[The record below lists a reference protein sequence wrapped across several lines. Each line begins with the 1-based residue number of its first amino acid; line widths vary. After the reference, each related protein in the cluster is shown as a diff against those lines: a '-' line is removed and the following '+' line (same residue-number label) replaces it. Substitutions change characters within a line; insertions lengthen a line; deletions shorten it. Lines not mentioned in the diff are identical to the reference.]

1 MIAERLIVNFQMYK
15 KYLPLALIMT
25 VLSGCGGG
33 IGSGTQGSDPVVQD
47 FPVAYVKRTLPE
59 NDDGELLED
68 DVRDPLEFRPG
79 AKLYIRNQASPSS
92 SERHVTANVFPA
104 SEFAND
110 EGQVLFDIRDLAPSY
125 DGTKLL
131 FAMRAPEIEN
141 ADEDDQPTWNIW
153 EYDLESRSLRRI
165 IESDNT
171 AEEGD
176 DIAPQY
182 LADGRIVFTST
193 RQRQSKAVLL
203 DEGKPQYEA
212 LNEANNEPA
221 LNLHV
226 MAADGTNIEQIT
238 FNQSSDFDPIVLQ
251 NGKVLFT
258 RWNRSPGNNGM
269 DLYQVN
275 PDGTELEILYGHHSH
290 DTGSDN
296 AAVHF
301 VRPVELEDGHI
312 MVSLRPYQTVGFG
325 GDVVAVDIEG
335 FTDHDQPVY
344 YNLGAGG
351 EGQESLTSNDI
362 LTGEG
367 INLSG
372 RYAFASPMLDGT
384 GRLLVGWSQCRLV
397 DAVADDAVIDPD
409 ADDPTIYPCTQDR
422 IDSGDFEAAPP
433 LYGLWILNPQSGTQ
447 LPIVRPQEGIMYTDA
462 VIFQDLDLPSYIPDG
477 IPGFDVDEDLANEGY
492 GIVHIRSVYDFDGV
506 DTTPAGLAVMSNP
519 TQTIATARTARFLR
533 VEKPVSK
540 ADNDVIE
547 VDGFAFGRAGALR
560 MREILGY
567 VPIEPDGSV
576 KFKVPANVAFSIS
589 VLDGEGK
596 RLGANEFPRHS
607 TWLQV
612 KPGEEM
618 ECIGCHTADSEMPH
632 GRYDAQAPAI
642 NAGAPTNG
650 IFPGTDPGL
659 SANMGETMAETYAR
673 VNDQVR
679 TLSPDIEFIDD
690 WAEDGSKEASYS
702 LAYADLPEDLISDDP
717 DEDDI
722 TPMLQNCKDDWTSI
736 CRIVINY
743 ETKIHP
749 LWSLDRGDLDGMGH
763 TSCVACHSERDTM
776 DVIQIPPGQ
785 LDLTDGASDQQPEQ
799 FKAFRELLFTDAEQE
814 IDMDSGLLQDI
825 EVPVFDENGNPVFE
839 TDADGNI
846 VEGPDGPVQ
855 LTETVPVAPSLVAGN
870 AQASTRFFDIFATG
884 ESHEDW
890 LSPAELKLIAEWVD
904 IGAQYYNN
912 PFDIPQD

>member
-1 MIAERLIVNFQMYK
+1 MYK
-15 KYLPLALIMT
+15 KYLPLALILS

-33 IGSGTQGSDPVVQD
+33 IGTQDPDPVIQD

-79 AKLYIRNQASPSS
+79 ARLYIRNQASPSS
-92 SERHVTANVFPA
+92 PERHITANVFPA
-104 SEFAND
+104 AEFANE
-110 EGQVLFDIRDLAPSY
+110 EGQVLFDIRDLAPSF
-125 DGTKLL
+125 DGTRLL

-141 ADEDDQPTWNIW
+141 ADENDQPTWNIW

-176 DIAPQY
+176 DVAPQY

-193 RQRQSKAVLL
+193 RQRQSKAILL
-203 DEGKPQYEA
+203 DEGKPQYEV

-226 MAADGTNIEQIT
+226 MAADGTDIEQTT
-238 FNQSSDFDPIVLQ
+238 FNQSSDLDPIVLQ

-258 RWNRSPGNNGM
+258 RWNRSPGNDGM
-269 DLYQVN
+269 DLYQLN

-290 DTGSDN
+290 DVGSDDT
-296 AAVHF
+296 AVHF
-301 VRPVELEDGHI
+301 VRPVELEDGRI
-312 MVSLRPYQTVGFG
+312 MVSLRPYQTIGFG
-325 GDVVAVDIEG
+325 GDIVAVDIDG
-335 FTDHDQPVY
+335 FTDHEQPVY
-344 YNLGAGG
+344 YNLGATG
-351 EGQESLTSNDI
+351 EGQKSLTSSDI

-397 DAVADDAVIDPD
+397 DAVIDT
-409 ADDPTIYPCTQDR
+409 DDPVIYPCTQDR
-422 IDSGDFEAAPP
+422 IDSGNYDAAPP
-433 LYGLWILNPQSGTQ
+433 LYGLWVLNPQSGTQ
-447 LPIVRPQEGIMYTDA
+447 LPIVQPQEGVMYTDA
-462 VIFQDLDLPSYIPDG
+462 VIFQNLGLPNYIPDG
-477 IPGFDVDEDLANEGY
+477 IAGFDVDEELASEGY
-492 GIVHIRSVYDFDGV
+492 GVIHIRSVYDFDGV

-519 TQTIATARTARFLR
+519 TQTKSTMRTAQFLR

-540 ADNDVIE
+540 ADDDVVE

-589 VLDGEGK
+589 VLDGDGK
-596 RLGANEFPRHS
+596 RLSESEFPRHS

-612 KPGEEM
+612 KPGEVM

-632 GRYDAQAPAI
+632 GRYDAQAPSI
-642 NAGAPTNG
+642 NSGAPTNG
-650 IFPGTDPGL
+650 IFPGTDDRWV
-659 SANMGETMAETYAR
+659 AKMGETMAETYAR
-673 VNDQVR
+673 LNDPLGLRVR
-679 TLSPDIEFIDD
+679 TLSSDIEFVDD
-690 WAEDGSKEASYS
+690 WAEADDKEASYS
-702 LAYADLPEDLISDDP
+702 LAYSNLPENLISNDP

-722 TPMLQNCKDDWTSI
+722 TPMSQNCKETWTGI

-743 ETKIHP
+743 ETKINP
-749 LWSLDRGDLDGMGH
+749 LWSLTRTNLAMEDRTC
-763 TSCVACHSERDTM
+763 TSCHTDEGGGAAKVPD
-776 DVIQIPPGQ
+776 GQ
-785 LDLTDGASDQQPEQ
+785 LDLTAGVSDMEPEQ
-799 FKAFRELLFTDAEQE
+799 LKSYRELLFTDALQTL
-814 IDMDSGLLQDI
+814 DDSGSLVDEL
-825 EVPVFDENGNPVFE
+825 VPVLDDEWMPVFE
-839 TDADGNI
+839 TDANGNEILDSDGNPI
-846 VEGPDGPVQ
+846 PLMESVD
-855 LTETVPVAPSLVAGN
+855 LAPALVAGS
-870 AQASTRFFDIFATG
+870 AASSTNFFDRFKDTG
-884 ESHEDW
+884 DSNHFGI
-890 LSPAELKLIAEWVD
+890 LSTAELKLIAEWAD